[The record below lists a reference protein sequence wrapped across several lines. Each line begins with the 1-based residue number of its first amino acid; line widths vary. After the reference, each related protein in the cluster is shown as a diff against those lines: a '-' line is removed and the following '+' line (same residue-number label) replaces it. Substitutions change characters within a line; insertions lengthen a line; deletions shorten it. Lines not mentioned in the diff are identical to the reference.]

1 MTTGRYDATEL
12 DRRIEAIT
20 GEPMTDDDRIDDR
33 LAFDF
38 GLMPT
43 RRWAQIDTT
52 ETTAGNWYGMWTNRF
67 QRRILIY
74 AEGDISD
81 TMYADDAEYA
91 EGLRA
96 ITEKEL
102 AKDTWIGIA
111 TYPEVEAQLVQAG
124 AGDVLEAQP
133 LSPGTSGNLVKP
145 CRSRPQPRAPNAST
159 PPSS

>member
-1 MTTGRYDATEL
+1 MTTTNYHANDLE
-12 DRRIEAIT
+12 RRIEAMSGIPIP
-20 GEPMTDDDRIDDR
+20 EDDRIESR
-33 LAFDF
+33 LAFDWA
-38 GLMPT
+38 LMPT
-43 RRWAQIDTT
+43 RLWAQIDTT

-81 TMYADDAEYA
+81 TMYADDA